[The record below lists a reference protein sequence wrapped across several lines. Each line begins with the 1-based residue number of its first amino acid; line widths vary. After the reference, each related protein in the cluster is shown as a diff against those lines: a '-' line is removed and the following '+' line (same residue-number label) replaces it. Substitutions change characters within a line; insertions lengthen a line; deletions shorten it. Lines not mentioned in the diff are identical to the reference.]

1 MWGSGTRT
9 EGPSRASGQALFW
22 GLSVTAEHPKPG
34 WAVAP
39 CGLGVRAAFVMP
51 RGHRGP
57 AGVDFELVMGQWRYE
72 YGAWARPGSLQPA
85 LTLPVAL
92 LLRADQ
98 TSVQA
103 TQ

>member
-1 MWGSGTRT
+1 
-9 EGPSRASGQALFW
+9 
-22 GLSVTAEHPKPG
+22 
-34 WAVAP
+34 
-39 CGLGVRAAFVMP
+39 MP